1 MAKLKREKSGPW
13 RIVSQQA
20 PTPEMLTTLLEQSAR
35 TKLGAWVIEKEAE
48 AGQYL
53 VIFCA
58 KVDAGSSPESL
69 RNSVEFVSKSWPP
82 R

>member
-1 MAKLKREKSGPW
+1 
-13 RIVSQQA
+13 
-20 PTPEMLTTLLEQSAR
+20 
-35 TKLGAWVIEKEAE
+35 LGAWVIEKDE

-69 RNSVEFVSKSWPP
+69 RNSVEFVSKVAASMKQQIAANVTVSQAKTSKSDWLGS